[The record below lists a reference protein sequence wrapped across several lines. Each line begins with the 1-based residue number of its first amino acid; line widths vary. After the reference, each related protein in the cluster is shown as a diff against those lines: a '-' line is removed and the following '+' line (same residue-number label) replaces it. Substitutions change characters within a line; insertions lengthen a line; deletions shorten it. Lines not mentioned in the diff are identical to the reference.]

1 MEKML
6 EAMSGLIADAR
17 SETKG
22 DKSSTDGAILV
33 AENAE
38 LRRRVEELER
48 RAKEAAAESSMDDAR
63 VSQGVRVSVRQDQ
76 EQHAHARVVPAR
88 LATFC
93 VLRID

>member
-63 VSQGVRVSVRQDQ
+63 VVPGRPCVGSAGPG
-76 EQHAHARVVPAR
+76 AARAR
-88 LATFC
+88 SGRSGAFGY
-93 VLRID
+93 VLRFAN